1 VTTLTR
7 LCSKVKGTVVKL
19 AKTSAKN
26 DEKRRD
32 TIGVEFEQRGKV
44 RGEQVAL
51 LGRSLK
57 AFSCR
62 RASSSTSGLASAT
75 T

>member
-7 LCSKVKGTVVKL
+7 FCSKVKGTVVKL
-19 AKTSAKN
+19 AKTGAKN

-44 RGEQVAL
+44 RGELAAL
-51 LGRSLK
+51 SAQLLK

-62 RASSSTSGLASAT
+62 RANSSTSGLASAT
-75 T
+75 I